1 MLNKKFL
8 ITILSSSNAELLK
21 LSYNSIIS
29 QINHNLN
36 YTIVLIINSLN
47 SNYINDVKT
56 EFVDYNIDIIETVSN
71 GKPGTGHNSCLN
83 YFHNNKIYDYLIMF
97 DGDDLV
103 YPTFLSQISKA
114 FDYENNLDILSI

>member
-29 QINHNLN
+29 QIKHNLD
-36 YTIVLIINSLN
+36 YTIVLIVNSLN

-56 EFVDYNIDIIETVSN
+56 EFVDYEIDIIETESN
-71 GKPGTGHNSCLN
+71 GKPGKGHNSCLN

-103 YPTFLSQISKA
+103 YPTFFIT
-114 FDYENNLDILSI
+114 NI

>member
-29 QINHNLN
+29 QINHNLD

-56 EFVDYNIDIIETVSN
+56 EFINYDVNIIETESN
-71 GKPGTGHNSCLN
+71 GKPGMGHNSVIN
-83 YFHNNKIYDYLIMF
+83 YFKEKGEIW
-97 DGDDLV
+97 
-103 YPTFLSQISKA
+103 K
-114 FDYENNLDILSI
+114 